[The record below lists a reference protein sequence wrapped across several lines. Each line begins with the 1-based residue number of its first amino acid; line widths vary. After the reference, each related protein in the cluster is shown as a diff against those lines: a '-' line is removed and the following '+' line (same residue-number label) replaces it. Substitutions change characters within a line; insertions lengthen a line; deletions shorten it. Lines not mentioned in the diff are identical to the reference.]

1 MSSLDNEIAVFEKM
15 QGELEVSHMGKWV
28 IIHDGKLIGI
38 FESLEAAAE
47 TAVSQFGSGPYLI
60 RQVGEPPVTLSAS
73 VLYHP
78 QYGNDK
84 VRL

>member
-1 MSSLDNEIAVFEKM
+1 MTSLDKEIAAFEKM
-15 QGELEVSHMGKWV
+15 RGEIEASHMGKWV
-28 IIHDGKLIGI
+28 LIHDGELIGV

-78 QYGNDK
+78 QYANDK

>member
-1 MSSLDNEIAVFEKM
+1 MTSLDNEIAAFEKM
-15 QGELEVSHMGKWV
+15 QGELEASQMGKWV
-28 IIHDGKLIGI
+28 IIHDGNLIGS
-38 FESLEAAAE
+38 FDSFEAAAE

-78 QYGNDK
+78 DYAKDK
-84 VRL
+84 MRL